1 MVGQAALD
9 ELEEV
14 LEEDEEE
21 AGEVC
26 GDVALVDDLVDG
38 GEDEHRQLR
47 EGLVTALWPHRQA
60 RVLRGK

>member
-9 ELEEV
+9 YLEEV
-14 LEEDEEE
+14 IQEDEEE

-38 GEDEHRQLR
+38 GEDGHRQPAYYGGNR
-47 EGLVTALWPHRQA
+47 VCKNIPSGLFT
-60 RVLRGK
+60 